1 VRVISARWR
10 KAPFVL
16 VHHRSI
22 LFAVA
27 AASLLS
33 ALASASAPFV
43 TTAAASEALKNK
55 LDELTSFATGVEI
68 ESTRQLFGTES
79 AADLARQGAALRTAA
94 AVLRPRLGHVGRPV
108 FTARS
113 DLPVD
118 VVSKGG
124 AATTVQLITRTG
136 ALDHVRVLRQ
146 VQGAGVWISDITAQA
161 ARVGLGDSLRIEGL
175 ESFGHPNGR
184 TLRVKG
190 VYRALAHTPVTDY
203 WGSLFREIYPHCL
216 DCGVPPSFLFLTQG
230 ALDSV
235 IAGSHLPV
243 ARSVELPIDPSGLTL
258 AGARGLDRKIV
269 SLRHSLRRSALGQR
283 LGCMSRFLSQKCA
296 VVSSLSAAVI
306 LANRNAGAV
315 TPTVTL
321 LSDLGTGIALAVAA
335 AAGLF
340 LVRRR
345 RAEAALAYARGERV
359 AAFGAR
365 TALEI
370 LLPTIAGG
378 AAGFALAYGLTDVF
392 APGSIASSTVWSAVA
407 HAVVAIALGV
417 CLLVLVASAAFLHL
431 YDTGSR
437 SKPWARWLPWEAAF
451 GIAAIVL
458 FVSIRTGGAV
468 SGGAAHT
475 PKLAVFVFP
484 LVLVAA
490 VSGVAA
496 RGARTLLRHSG
507 GRSLQSSPAAYLAL
521 RRLAAARGLVVA
533 LTVVIAISL
542 GSLFYVETLAGSLR
556 QTTIEKAYMATGG
569 DANALIGDGQPIP
582 RSFPFPVT
590 RVQFANQN
598 ASLADGTPVDVMVVD
613 PLTLART
620 LHWQSD
626 WGPSPVGFLGQLE
639 QASTRPLPVI
649 VTTDLAKIHSLV
661 IDGQPVKLQTLAVV
675 HAFPLMA
682 EGIPLAITS
691 FRALHDFEQRTKL
704 FDSLGVVQT
713 YALGKGTPRDVAHAL
728 TSLEPAYPPQT
739 INTFLHDPDVVL
751 ATRTFGF
758 MRLIALGG
766 GVLALLGLL
775 LYLQARQRSQAIA
788 SVLAQ
793 RMGFTRLQ
801 ETLSLTL
808 ELCAILAFSGLLG
821 GGVAIAAAA
830 PIVHRIDPLPVDPP
844 SPLFVIPAM
853 VIVVA
858 AAVLAGF
865 ALVSAA
871 LTSWFSRRTDVSEAL
886 RVA

>member
-1 VRVISARWR
+1 MWSAHWR

-16 VHHRSI
+16 LHHRSI
-22 LFAVA
+22 LVAVSA
-27 AASLLS
+27 AALLS

-55 LDELTSFATGVEI
+55 LNELTSFATGVEI

-79 AADLARQGAALRTAA
+79 AVELARQAAALRAA
-94 AVLRPRLGHVGRPV
+94 ADVLRPRLGHVGRPV
-108 FTARS
+108 FTAS
-113 DLPVD
+113 TDLAVD
-118 VVSKGG
+118 VVSKSG
-124 AATTVQLITRTG
+124 AATTVVLMTRTD
-136 ALDHVRVLRQ
+136 ALGHIRMLRQ
-146 VQGAGVWISDITAQA
+146 VPGPGVWISDITAQA
-161 ARVGLGDSLRIEGL
+161 ARLRPGDSLRIEGL
-175 ESFGHPNGR
+175 ESFAHPNGR
-184 TLRVKG
+184 VLRVKG

-216 DCGVPPSFLFLTQG
+216 DCGVPPSFLFLTPG

-269 SLRHSLRRSALGQR
+269 SLRHGLRSSALGQK
-283 LGCMSRFLSQKCA
+283 LGCTSPYLSRKCA
-296 VVSSLSAAVI
+296 VISSLSAAVI
-306 LANRNAGAV
+306 LADRNAGAV

-345 RAEAALAYARGERV
+345 RAEAALAYARGEHV
-359 AAFGAR
+359 AVFAAR

-370 LLPTIAGG
+370 LVPTIAGG

-407 HAVVAIALGV
+407 HAVVAIAIGV
-417 CLLVLVASAAFLHL
+417 CLLVVVASAAFLHL

-437 SKPWARWLPWEAAF
+437 STRWARWLPWEAAV
-451 GIAAIVL
+451 GVAAIVL
-458 FVSIRTGGAV
+458 FFSIRTGGAV

-475 PKLAVFVFP
+475 PKLTVFVFP

-490 VSGVAA
+490 VSGLAA
-496 RGARTLLRHSG
+496 RVARMLLRHSG
-507 GRSLQSSPAAYLAL
+507 GRSLRSSPAVYLAL

-533 LTVVIAISL
+533 LTVVVAISL

-556 QTTIEKAYMATGG
+556 HTTIEKAYMATGS
-569 DANALIGDGQPIP
+569 DANALIGEGQPLP

-590 RVQFANQN
+590 CVQFANQN

-620 LHWQSD
+620 LHWQGD
-626 WGPSPVGFLGQLE
+626 WGPSPAGFLGQLE
-639 QASTRPLPVI
+639 RASTRPLPVI
-649 VTTDLAKIHSLV
+649 VTTDLARSHSLE
-661 IDGQPVKLQTLAVV
+661 IDGRRIGLQTLAVV

-682 EGIPLAITS
+682 QGIPLVITS
-691 FRALHDFEQRTKL
+691 FRALHDFERRTKL

-713 YALGKGTPRDVAHAL
+713 YALGKGTPLDVAHAL

-758 MRLIALGG
+758 MRLIAVGA

-793 RMGFTRLQ
+793 RMGFSRLQ

-808 ELCAILAFSGLLG
+808 ELCAILAFAGLLG

-830 PIVHRIDPLPVDPP
+830 PIVHRIDPLPIDPP
-844 SPLFVIPAM
+844 SPLFVIPVM

-858 AAVLAGF
+858 AGALVAF
-865 ALVSAA
+865 ALIAA
-871 LTSWFSRRTDVSEAL
+871 SFTSWLSRRTDISEAL